1 MIMIMIMITQI
12 CNQCL
17 ISSIFLFLFFSNKR
31 KKILRYLIAS
41 TVPYGIL
48 MILWNRMISLLK
60 IVPYR
65 TVLCIWCYILFI
77 PEASEERWS
86 KKIQTLCWDHN
97 NLRYLKKKKYNA
109 VVTIRTYISALGKF
123 STKVNTYNIFSNFKM
138 CRNVFVIL

>member
-1 MIMIMIMITQI
+1 MFDFVHFFYFFQI
-12 CNQCL
+12 KE
-17 ISSIFLFLFFSNKR
+17 KR
-31 KKILRYLIAS
+31 YYGTVPLVRYQ
-41 TVPYGIL
+41 VPYGIL

-65 TVLCIWCYILFI
+65 TVHMVLYLIYFWGFG
-77 PEASEERWS
+77 RKMN
-86 KKIQTLCWDHN
+86 KKIQTICWDHN